1 MLNLENLK
9 GNFIPL
15 FINEGLK
22 KMVPLCVLSR
32 SREIYHPFLWGG
44 ATVKKQSTAK
54 PIQTALFE
62 WLPIRTAH
70 LIAINHPRPVYYN
83 MWLEGMRGIYR
94 VRKISGIEG
103 RKPDRREWRFESLKE
118 AEKEFDRKLKS
129 KTNLNRKSPR
139 KYVIKVAEAQKVA

>member
-1 MLNLENLK
+1 
-9 GNFIPL
+9 
-15 FINEGLK
+15 
-22 KMVPLCVLSR
+22 
-32 SREIYHPFLWGG
+32 
-44 ATVKKQSTAK
+44 
-54 PIQTALFE
+54 
-62 WLPIRTAH
+62 
-70 LIAINHPRPVYYN
+70 

-139 KYVIKVAEAQKVA
+139 KYVIKAAEAQKVA